1 MSHPSKGNVTVARR
15 VPLLGTALA
24 AGVIALTAAISV
36 DTSAVAAFGAPKTA
50 TTPTV
55 TSASTASVTCTT
67 PAVAMYHV
75 DAQGQL
81 RRWGLESP
89 LTGTPGWVEQRIGSG
104 WSGLN
109 VISGGDGTI
118 YTIDRAG
125 NLRWYDDDH
134 YAGGGAS
141 WDPASGS
148 VIGTGWNGFTSVISG
163 GNGVLYGVDSS
174 GALHWYRDQ
183 AMNGSVSWAP
193 GSGSV
198 IGAGFG
204 APSALIAGGQ
214 GVIYMVTSSGTL
226 DWYRHLDP
234 TSGVAA
240 WANNGAASP
249 IGSGWT
255 AFARIAS
262 MGGGILVTRDQNGG
276 ASWYRDTDPLGGSAS
291 WANGG
296 SGIAEG
302 AGWNETQLITDIS
315 GCTAS

>member
-1 MSHPSKGNVTVARR
+1 MSHSTQGDGAVARR
-15 VPLLGTALA
+15 APLLGTALA
-24 AGVIALTAAISV
+24 AGVIALATAISA
-36 DTSAVAAFGAPKTA
+36 DTPAVAA
-50 TTPTV
+50 
-55 TSASTASVTCTT
+55 ASVTCTT

-89 LTGTPGWVEQRIGSG
+89 LSGTPGWIEERIGGG

-109 VISGGDGTI
+109 VISGGNGTI
-118 YTIDRAG
+118 YAIDHAG

-134 YAGGGAS
+134 YAGGGVS

-148 VIGTGWNGFTSVISG
+148 VIGTGWNGFTTVISG
-163 GNGVLYGVDSS
+163 GDGVLYGVDSS

-204 APSALIAGGQ
+204 APSLLIAGGQ

-226 DWYRHLDP
+226 NWYRHLDP
-234 TSGVAA
+234 TG
-240 WANNGAASP
+240 GAASWARNGVGSV

-255 AFARIAS
+255 TSARIAS
-262 MGGGILVTRDQNGG
+262 MGGGILVVRYQNGG

-291 WANGG
+291 WANQGTG
-296 SGIAEG
+296 TAEG
-302 AGWNETQLITDIS
+302 TGWNATQLITDIS